1 MTIGTRGSLLQEV
14 VCDTAAPAANAA
26 LLGSGGGND
35 HVPLI
40 LGLSIG
46 GGVLLASALGLILS
60 KRIRDALMAAKPG
73 AAAGRAEPRSPQ
85 AELTEL
91 ADDAHSA

>member
-1 MTIGTRGSLLQEV
+1 MKEV
-14 VCDTAAPAANAA
+14 VCDTAAAKAV
-26 LLGSGGGND
+26 LLGSGGGD
-35 HVPLI
+35 DRVPLI

-60 KRIRDALMAAKPG
+60 KRFRDALRAAKPG
-73 AAAGRAEPRSPQ
+73 AAAGRAEPRPPQGQ

-91 ADDAHSA
+91 ADDAHGA